1 MMDPFNRAEQYR
13 ARAEELRTIA
23 EHMSARD
30 AKASLNPI
38 ADGLDH
44 HARNLE
50 TTGVK
55 FRWGHRRV
63 ELAAA
68 D

>member
-30 AKASLNPI
+30 AKASLIAI

-50 TTGVK
+50 TTG
-55 FRWGHRRV
+55 
-63 ELAAA
+63 
-68 D
+68 